1 VRLIVYV
8 RSLKMAHKRFTE
20 CSQCFSR

>member
-1 VRLIVYV
+1 
-8 RSLKMAHKRFTE
+8 MARKRFTE